1 MSQFIVE
8 QIGEVANSIRDGES
22 AAAVGAKANVLAEA
36 FQRATEANLSRQAD
50 IEAAMGELE
59 ACCPKCSPDCGPEC
73 DPECAKTQ
81 GVGAEA
87 PQIDVP
93 QIIEI
98 GKIIMSLLEFFRN
111 WRNSNK

>member
-8 QIGEVANSIRDGES
+8 RINEVANSIQDGES
-22 AAAVGAKANVLAEA
+22 VESIGDKANALAAA
-36 FQRATEANLSRQAD
+36 FQRATEENLNSQAE

-59 ACCPKCSPDCGPEC
+59 ACCPKCSPDCGTEC